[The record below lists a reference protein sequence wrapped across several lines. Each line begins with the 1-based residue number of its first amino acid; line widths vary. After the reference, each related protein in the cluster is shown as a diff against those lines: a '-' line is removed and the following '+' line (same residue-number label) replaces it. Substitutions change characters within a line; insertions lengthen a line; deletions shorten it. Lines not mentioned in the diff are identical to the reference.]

1 MGEKLDVYDKT
12 KNKTGRIVERK
23 ACIKLNGEEY
33 ILAVQ
38 CWILNPKGK
47 ILLTQRKLDKIHGG
61 MWEPTGGLVIS
72 GETSIE
78 GIRRELLEEIGVNV
92 SDEELFLI
100 KEKIEKGNLCNT
112 IRDVYV
118 IKKDIK
124 LNELHFN
131 DGEVISAKYVT
142 IEELS
147 YMIEHGKSFKWLND
161 FIDLYETIK

>member
-1 MGEKLDVYDKT
+1 MY
-12 KNKTGRIVERK
+12 
-23 ACIKLNGEEY
+23 
-33 ILAVQ
+33 Q
-38 CWILNPKGK
+38 
-47 ILLTQRKLDKIHGG
+47 
-61 MWEPTGGLVIS
+61 
-72 GETSIE
+72 
-78 GIRRELLEEIGVNV
+78 NV

-100 KEKIEKGNLCNT
+100 KEKIEKRNLCNT
-112 IRDVYV
+112 IRDIYV

-142 IEELS
+142 IGELS